1 MDYSITLH
9 AFTDARFLETKA
21 LRNVHEYHTLLIDT
35 QDLVQNIR
43 AFQKNTEW

>member
-21 LRNVHEYHTLLIDT
+21 LCNVHEYHTLLTDT
-35 QDLVQNIR
+35 RDLVRNISVSEK
-43 AFQKNTEW
+43 Q